1 MKKINKARCACKGWL
16 TRASEAIGDILAKPD
31 VTLIELEHAI
41 KQYDK
46 RLEKFDEVQEE
57 YESVVEDSAL
67 DQVLDDAHE
76 FRTQCAKFRILA
88 EAKVKEL
95 VAADAQ
101 DIVSQDSQAAVNVKL
116 PKLELPKFSGDVIQW
131 QSFWDQ
137 FISHIDAT
145 DIPVISK
152 YAYLLSLLEGDAKNV
167 VKGLAHTSAN
177 YQVACDLLKERYG
190 RKERIIFTHV
200 QALLNGKLSIST
212 SSEKSVTQLWKLRD
226 EILTHVRSLEAL
238 GVTGKQCEVFLT
250 PIILSRLPHDLRL
263 EWARDGDG
271 HESDLDFLLDFL
283 YKEISRL
290 ERSEAFRGK
299 KNVAEGKTESS
310 APKEKKFSAAAL
322 HTSSKQEPPVCCFCK
337 KKHKSENCFNV
348 QKLSGQERGEKIRS
362 LGVCFKCLNSGHSS
376 RFCKAQIKCA
386 SCEGN
391 HNTLMCGVKLDFSPR
406 QEEVNK
412 GQKSDNVT
420 LMSSQGGSCTV
431 LQTAKVKVCGTDGRI
446 VTAKVLF
453 DNGAD
458 RSYISSS
465 FVKKCK
471 PQWLT
476 SNPIPYSSFGGHSA
490 GKEELRNV
498 FKISMLDK
506 DNNVVPVITAE
517 IPKICQP
524 LVRPVVPNHVLNSFS
539 HVELADDYNS
549 ASPMVIDVLIG
560 LDYYWTLISA
570 ADAIQKECVVAMRSI
585 FGYVLS
591 GRLPDSAHTTS
602 RYSETQLLCISPLSD
617 SDLCKFWDL
626 ETVGIKPKEVV
637 QDNSDSKV
645 MQEFKNTVQ
654 FKADR
659 YEVALPWKND
669 SVKEKLINNESIA
682 RRRLNRLQVKL
693 DKDKELKKDYL
704 KVLASYED
712 ENIIEE
718 VPSNEISNVNPV
730 YYMPHRPVIKLNSS
744 STKIRPVFD
753 ASASCFN
760 GVSLNDCLH
769 SGPSLNPD
777 LVEVLVRFCRWP
789 IAITADIKKA
799 FLQINVRKED
809 KDVHRFLLPKEDGTI
824 RHMRFNRVPFGN
836 TSSPFLLNATLKTHL
851 AKYPQSK
858 VVQELKTD
866 MYTDNWLSGAD
877 SVKDAHDKFCDARSI
892 LADCSMDLTKL
903 VSNCMSITSKSKDG
917 VYHIHDGDESSSVL
931 GLRWCNVQDTFSF
944 DCRKPDDSVE
954 VSHTKRSILSIIAK
968 MFDPLGLISPFIMYG
983 KILFQEVWK
992 LKLDWDEELPLELKV
1007 KFQKWIHSSQSLNA
1021 FHVDRSYFPGML
1033 WGDLKDNI
1041 ELHGFGDASEKGYGA
1056 CVYLRVP
1063 VDNSSFKVSLVMSK
1077 SRVAPIKALTLP
1089 RLELM
1094 GALLCSRLVNFVK
1107 NSLHLDSRTK
1117 VMCWSDSTIALSWI
1131 KGDLSKKDIFVANR
1145 VKEIKEFTSPECWQ
1159 HCPSEENPADIIT
1172 RGVLADKLV
1181 HNSQWLYG
1189 PPMLASVLCHDKED
1203 VKQGLDLEVPCTTSV
1218 PICLSVQVTHSPLID
1233 LEKFSDLEK
1242 ALRVTAYVLRFID
1255 NCKGRKVQGPLTA
1268 EEIELA
1274 SLKLIYNIQQEAF
1287 ANEIRLLSSNKTL
1300 PLSSKLR
1307 KLDPFIDD
1315 KGLLRIKGRLEF
1327 SELDYDTKHPFII
1340 PKGKYAKLL
1349 IKFQHK
1355 YLKHAGV
1362 DSVISSIRTQFW
1374 IISVRKLAKTI
1385 VKECLICRWLD
1396 SRPCSQPVA
1405 PLPKERITTA
1415 RPFSVTGLDYAGPLF
1430 CADFPDKKFYV
1441 LLFTC
1446 GVVRAIHLEL
1456 TESLSLYD
1464 CMLAIRKFVA
1474 RRGLPNV
1481 IFSDNAK
1488 TFMAAK
1494 SEAVDMYGHLA
1505 PKWKFIVPRSPWW
1518 GGWWER
1524 LIRSVKLALRK
1535 TLGLNYISVR
1545 ELETVLVEIEG
1556 CINSRPL
1563 TYVSEDPDP
1572 LHYLTPSH
1580 FILGCNPHSKP
1591 SVEIVSCNVNAKDL
1605 NERAIVQNV
1614 KLEHFWKV
1622 WSNNYITNLPKI
1634 VNGFTQNCKLSKGD
1648 LVLIKEDNIPRLKW
1662 PIGVIVDIFPGKDG
1676 IIRSIKVKTKKGEVI
1691 RPIQRAYDLE
1701 ISKHENMSAPDELAK
1716 FDDVSSVM

>member
-1 MKKINKARCACKGWL
+1 MKKIKKARCACKGWL

-145 DIPVISK
+145 DIPVIS
-152 YAYLLSLLEGDAKNV
+152 N
-167 VKGLAHTSAN
+167 
-177 YQVACDLLKERYG
+177 
-190 RKERIIFTHV
+190 
-200 QALLNGKLSIST
+200 IST

-238 GVTGKQCEVFLT
+238 GVTGKAIEAPT

-283 YKEISRL
+283 YKEISRQ

-299 KNVAEGKTESS
+299 KNVAEVKTESS
-310 APKEKKFSAAAL
+310 APKKKFLSSCKAL
-322 HTSSKQEPPVCCFCK
+322 HTSFKQELPVCCFCK

-391 HNTLMCGVKLDFSPR
+391 HTFSCVASSWTLAQDK
-406 QEEVNK
+406 QEKSSGSEV
-412 GQKSDNVT
+412 GQ
-420 LMSSQGGSCTV
+420 LLGSQV
-431 LQTAKVKVCGTDGRI
+431 
-446 VTAKVLF
+446 
-453 DNGAD
+453 
-458 RSYISSS
+458 
-465 FVKKCK
+465 
-471 PQWLT
+471 
-476 SNPIPYSSFGGHSA
+476 
-490 GKEELRNV
+490 GKEELRNI

-645 MQEFKNTVQ
+645 MQEFKNNVQ

-669 SVKEKLINNESIA
+669 SVKEKLINNESIV
-682 RRRLNRLQVKL
+682 RRRLYRLQVKL

-718 VPSNEISNVNPV
+718 VPSNEISNVNPI

-777 LVEVLVRFCRWP
+777 LVEVLVRFRRWP

-809 KDVHRFLLPKEDGTI
+809 KDVHRFLLPKEDGT
-824 RHMRFNRVPFGN
+824 
-836 TSSPFLLNATLKTHL
+836 SKTHE
-851 AKYPQSK
+851 
-858 VVQELKTD
+858 VQP
-866 MYTDNWLSGAD
+866 
-877 SVKDAHDKFCDARSI
+877 
-892 LADCSMDLTKL
+892 
-903 VSNCMSITSKSKDG
+903 
-917 VYHIHDGDESSSVL
+917 
-931 GLRWCNVQDTFSF
+931 
-944 DCRKPDDSVE
+944 KPDDSVE

-1107 NSLHLDSRTK
+1107 NFLHLDSRTK

-1131 KGDLSKKDIFVANR
+1131 KDLSDGSIDVPLNNVSDEVPRKSRTDVIPNHCKIAQDEEILLSTLR
-1145 VKEIKEFTSPECWQ
+1145 VVHNLRFLQRRKQAEQFGHNATGPGVGPSQALEKPKNFINFRKQRMQNVKITKEK
-1159 HCPSEENPADIIT
+1159 
-1172 RGVLADKLV
+1172 KLV
-1181 HNSQWLYG
+1181 Q
-1189 PPMLASVLCHDKED
+1189 
-1203 VKQGLDLEVPCTTSV
+1203 
-1218 PICLSVQVTHSPLID
+1218 
-1233 LEKFSDLEK
+1233 
-1242 ALRVTAYVLRFID
+1242 
-1255 NCKGRKVQGPLTA
+1255 
-1268 EEIELA
+1268 
-1274 SLKLIYNIQQEAF
+1274 
-1287 ANEIRLLSSNKTL
+1287 
-1300 PLSSKLR
+1300 
-1307 KLDPFIDD
+1307 
-1315 KGLLRIKGRLEF
+1315 RLE
-1327 SELDYDTKHPFII
+1327 
-1340 PKGKYAKLL
+1340 
-1349 IKFQHK
+1349 
-1355 YLKHAGV
+1355 
-1362 DSVISSIRTQFW
+1362 
-1374 IISVRKLAKTI
+1374 
-1385 VKECLICRWLD
+1385 
-1396 SRPCSQPVA
+1396 
-1405 PLPKERITTA
+1405 
-1415 RPFSVTGLDYAGPLF
+1415 
-1430 CADFPDKKFYV
+1430 
-1441 LLFTC
+1441 
-1446 GVVRAIHLEL
+1446 
-1456 TESLSLYD
+1456 
-1464 CMLAIRKFVA
+1464 
-1474 RRGLPNV
+1474 
-1481 IFSDNAK
+1481 
-1488 TFMAAK
+1488 
-1494 SEAVDMYGHLA
+1494 
-1505 PKWKFIVPRSPWW
+1505 
-1518 GGWWER
+1518 
-1524 LIRSVKLALRK
+1524 
-1535 TLGLNYISVR
+1535 R
-1545 ELETVLVEIEG
+1545 ELETLLPSCRVL
-1556 CINSRPL
+1556 S
-1563 TYVSEDPDP
+1563 
-1572 LHYLTPSH
+1572 
-1580 FILGCNPHSKP
+1580 
-1591 SVEIVSCNVNAKDL
+1591 
-1605 NERAIVQNV
+1605 
-1614 KLEHFWKV
+1614 
-1622 WSNNYITNLPKI
+1622 
-1634 VNGFTQNCKLSKGD
+1634 
-1648 LVLIKEDNIPRLKW
+1648 
-1662 PIGVIVDIFPGKDG
+1662 
-1676 IIRSIKVKTKKGEVI
+1676 
-1691 RPIQRAYDLE
+1691 
-1701 ISKHENMSAPDELAK
+1701 SAPDSPTARQPDSFVWVYLADHPK
-1716 FDDVSSVM
+1716 ATIKGTSKGLSTVKVLYEVNKVSCSYN